1 MFCQKCLN
9 RKSNYPTLSISTQS
23 RIKIRLFHCVQPP
36 EFMGWLRY
44 SLSITTKKVKPMSQK
59 NKKPVPFSLRLSHD
73 ERAQLDAEA
82 GNIPLGA
89 YIRMKLLKN
98 PKPRRKQS
106 RKKKP
111 PVKDHITLSKLLAT
125 FGASRIGNN
134 LNQIAK
140 SMNSGSWIVSP
151 KTEALLQDACKAVIE
166 IRTILIRVLE
176 L

>member
-1 MFCQKCLN
+1 
-9 RKSNYPTLSISTQS
+9 
-23 RIKIRLFHCVQPP
+23 
-36 EFMGWLRY
+36 
-44 SLSITTKKVKPMSQK
+44 MSQE

-82 GNIPLGA
+82 GNIPLGT
-89 YIRMKLLKN
+89 YIRMKLLEN
-98 PKPRRKQS
+98 PKPRRKQSRKKKPRRKQS

-111 PVKDHITLSKLLAT
+111 PVKDHTTLSKLLAT

-134 LNQIAK
+134 INQIAK

-151 KTEALLQDACKAVIE
+151 KTEALLQDACEAIIE
-166 IRTILIRVLE
+166 IRSMLMKVLG